1 MRLKVA
7 GREGTASVKRA
18 SAGQESRG
26 GCLAVTGNVGW
37 VGCDGRMAMAM
48 TTAVGARGWGNVRSG
63 LRRLDD
69 STLSWASRASL
80 GWLGNHL
87 GVETH

>member
-7 GREGTASVKRA
+7 GRAGTASVKRA

-26 GCLAVTGNVGW
+26 SCLAVAGGVGW
-37 VGCDGRMAMAM
+37 VGCDGCMAMAV
-48 TTAVGARGWGNVRSG
+48 TTAVSAWGWGNVGSG
-63 LRRLDD
+63 LGRLDD
-69 STLSWASRASL
+69 GTLSWASRASL

>member
-1 MRLKVA
+1 MRLKVT
-7 GREGTASVKRA
+7 GRAGTASVKRA

-37 VGCDGRMAMAM
+37 VGCDGSMAMAV
-48 TTAVGARGWGNVRSG
+48 TTVVGAWGWGNVGSG
-63 LRRLDD
+63 LGRFDN
-69 STLSWASRASL
+69 STLSWANRASL
-80 GWLGNHL
+80 SWLRNHL

>member
-7 GREGTASVKRA
+7 GRAGTASVKRA

-37 VGCDGRMAMAM
+37 VGCDGCMAVAV
-48 TTAVGARGWGNVRSG
+48 TTVVGAWGWGNVGSG
-63 LRRLDD
+63 LGRLDD
-69 STLSWASRASL
+69 SSFSWASRASL
-80 GWLGNHL
+80 SWLRNHL